1 MSYGIK
7 RNVKLSFD
15 AALKKVRETL
25 AAEGFGIITE
35 IDVRKTLKQKLH
47 IEHPNY
53 YILGACNPQM
63 AHEALH
69 KERLIGLF
77 MPCNVIV
84 YEDNGKVVIA
94 AQDPVAI
101 AELLENDEL
110 DGIAA
115 GIGAKLR
122 KAVEKV

>member
-7 RNVKLSFD
+7 RNVKLNFND
-15 AALKKVRETL
+15 ALKKVRETL
-25 AAEGFGIITE
+25 AAEGFGILTE
-35 IDVRKTLKQKLH
+35 IDVQKTLKQKLH
-47 IEHPNY
+47 LEHPNY
-53 YILGACNPQM
+53 YILGACNPSL

-69 KERLIGLF
+69 KERLLGLF
-77 MPCNVIV
+77 MPCNVVV
-84 YEDNGKVVIA
+84 YEDEGNVVVA

-115 GIGAKLR
+115 GIASKLR

>member
-1 MSYGIK
+1 MTHGIK

-15 AALKKVRETL
+15 DALKKVRETL

-47 IEHPNY
+47 LEHPNY
-53 YILGACNPQM
+53 YILGACNPSF

-84 YEDNGKVVIA
+84 YEDEGTTVIA
-94 AQDPVAI
+94 AQDPVAV
-101 AELLENDEL
+101 AKLLDNADL
-110 DGIAA
+110 VGIAA
-115 GIGAKLR
+115 GIASTLR
-122 KAVEKV
+122 KAIEKV